1 MKVKDVEKEISAKR
15 NKDLVASYSLI
26 PLAKNK
32 IKDALSR
39 YKFLHNFLKES
50 KQIWCTKKS

>member
-26 PLAKNK
+26 PLLKDKQKMHYIVINSYKN
-32 IKDALSR
+32 S
-39 YKFLHNFLKES
+39 
-50 KQIWCTKKS
+50 

>member
-26 PLAKNK
+26 PLLKDK
-32 IKDALSR
+32 QKDALHR
-39 YKFLHNFLKES
+39 YQSYKNS
-50 KQIWCTKKS
+50 